1 MSDFVDTNIVVR
13 LLARDD
19 PAKTARCRTLF
30 ERAARG
36 ELALVTSESVILEVV
51 QVLSSPRLYRM
62 ARTDLVA
69 VLRPLIEIRG
79 LRLDH
84 KQTVLRALDLY
95 ETTNLD
101 FTDCLSIEHARRA
114 GLDGIYS
121 YDRGF
126 DRVPGVR
133 RLEP

>member
-19 PAKTARCRTLF
+19 PTKTAHCRALF

-36 ELALVTSESVILEVV
+36 EIELVTSEAVILEVV
-51 QVLSSPRLYRM
+51 QVLSSPKLYRM
-62 ARTDLVA
+62 NRSDLAA
-69 VLRPLIEIRG
+69 VLRPVIEIKG

-84 KQTVLRALDLY
+84 KRSVLRALDLY

-101 FTDCLSIEHARRA
+101 FTDCLAVEHVRRA
-114 GLDGIYS
+114 GLGGIYS
-121 YDRGF
+121 YDQGF
-126 DRVPGVR
+126 DRVRGVR

>member
-1 MSDFVDTNIVVR
+1 MSDFVDTNIIVR

-19 PAKTARCRTLF
+19 PIKMARCRALF

-36 ELALVTSESVILEVV
+36 ELELVTSESVILEVV

-62 ARTDLVA
+62 ARADLAA
-69 VLRPLIEIRG
+69 VLRPLIEIKG

-84 KQTVLRALDLY
+84 KRSVLRALDLY
-95 ETTNLD
+95 ESTKLD
-101 FTDCLSIEHARRA
+101 FTDCLAIEHARRA
-114 GLDGIYS
+114 GLRGIYS
-121 YDRGF
+121 YDQGF